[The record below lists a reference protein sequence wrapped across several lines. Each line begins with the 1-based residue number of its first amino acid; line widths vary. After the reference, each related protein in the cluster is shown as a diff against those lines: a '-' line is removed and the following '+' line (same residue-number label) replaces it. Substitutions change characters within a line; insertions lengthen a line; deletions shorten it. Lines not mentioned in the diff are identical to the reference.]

1 MYGSPVIRRGL
12 RRVNWVQIMKNHF
25 TIRRHGPAPL
35 TVRLLMQQTRLAS
48 LIRLVAQ
55 NLDRAAF
62 GELFDELAP
71 KVKALLMRRG
81 MDSAGAED
89 VMQDVMIN
97 IWTKA
102 GLFDVERGSVMAW
115 VYTIAR
121 NAMIDRVRKQKPNL
135 SIDMIEWDP
144 VDETEGV
151 EERMLRDERT
161 VSLQGALKKIPV
173 DQLEIL
179 NLAYREEL
187 SQTEIAEK
195 LGLPLGT
202 VKSRMRLAYARLRN
216 TLEERT

>member
-1 MYGSPVIRRGL
+1 
-12 RRVNWVQIMKNHF
+12 
-25 TIRRHGPAPL
+25 
-35 TVRLLMQQTRLAS
+35 MQQTRLAS
-48 LIRLVAQ
+48 LIQLVAQ

-81 MDSAGAED
+81 MDAAGAED
-89 VMQDVMIN
+89 VMQEVMIS

-102 GLFDVERGSVMAW
+102 GLFDAERGSVMAW

-121 NAMIDRVRKQKPNL
+121 NALIDRVRKQKPSL

-151 EERMLRDERT
+151 EDRMLRDERA
-161 VSLQGALKKIPV
+161 VGLQAALKTIPS
-173 DQLEIL
+173 DQLAIL

-187 SQTEIAEK
+187 TQTEIAEK

-202 VKSRMRLAYARLRN
+202 VKSRMRLAYARLRG